1 MKNDLIELRNR
12 PTDNYIFDASW
23 QDLYILTKHWK
34 SDLLFF
40 KDDLRFLDDLID
52 KYVIWISKEDDLE
65 SVRDIEKSIIKT
77 AKECDFL
84 LQGINKHLTHI
95 EGLIED
101 AFKYDSHKFRTEHQH
116 LENDITI
123 FVKTFR
129 VNKKEVF
136 EVTKH
141 LIESDELIRILTKA
155 H

>member
-1 MKNDLIELRNR
+1 MKNDLNELRNR
-12 PTDNYIFDASW
+12 PNGNYIFEASW

-34 SDLLFF
+34 SDLLFY

-52 KYVIWISKEDDLE
+52 KYIIWISKEDDLE
-65 SVRDIEKSIIKT
+65 SVNNIRKSIVKT
-77 AKECDFL
+77 TKECNL
-84 LQGINKHLTHI
+84 LLKGINKHLTHI

-101 AFKYDSHKFRTEHQH
+101 AFKYDSHKFRIEHQQ

-123 FVKTFR
+123 FLKTFR
-129 VNKKEVF
+129 ANRKEVF

>member
-1 MKNDLIELRNR
+1 MKNDLNELRNR
-12 PTDNYIFDASW
+12 PNGNYIFEASW

-34 SDLLFF
+34 SDLLFY

-52 KYVIWISKEDDLE
+52 KYIIWISKEDDLE
-65 SVRDIEKSIIKT
+65 SVNNIRKSIVKT
-77 AKECDFL
+77 TKECDL
-84 LQGINKHLTHI
+84 LLKGINKHLTHI

-101 AFKYDSHKFRTEHQH
+101 AFKYDSHKFRIEHQQ

-123 FVKTFR
+123 FLKTFR
-129 VNKKEVF
+129 ANRKEVF

>member
-1 MKNDLIELRNR
+1 MKNDLKELRNR
-12 PTDNYIFDASW
+12 PNGNYIFDASW

-65 SVRDIEKSIIKT
+65 NVRDIEKSIVKT
-77 AKECDFL
+77 TKECDLL

-95 EGLIED
+95 EGLMED
-101 AFKYDSHKFRTEHQH
+101 AFKYDSHKFRTEHQQ
-116 LENDITI
+116 LENDITK

-129 VNKKEVF
+129 ANRKDVF

-155 H
+155 R